1 MEKFI
6 EYLDSSARNLRTADH
21 MAYVTYPLL
30 KEKRILFEI
39 LNNIYTSVLNIVNAI
54 LQYEYFYKRI
64 SLYKE
69 SRDNLAVFKERCA
82 SRYQISQDEI
92 SKINEL
98 FSLIEKHKNSPFEF
112 VRKDKIVIMGE
123 NLHTDFINLEK
134 IKAYLLLSKDVLR
147 KAEVRIRGRI

>member
-54 LQYEYFYKRI
+54 LQ
-64 SLYKE
+64 
-69 SRDNLAVFKERCA
+69 
-82 SRYQISQDEI
+82 
-92 SKINEL
+92 
-98 FSLIEKHKNSPFEF
+98 
-112 VRKDKIVIMGE
+112 
-123 NLHTDFINLEK
+123 
-134 IKAYLLLSKDVLR
+134 
-147 KAEVRIRGRI
+147 